1 MAPVSPV
8 LKKKTWADVNKTRK
22 EEKKKR
28 KEKSLLKKVLNTKIS
43 NETVSDSKIK
53 SEVTVESKE
62 LSTLS
67 IAVPGSILENAQSLE
82 LRTYLAG
89 QIARAA
95 CIFQVDEIVVFDDY
109 GDVAS
114 AKKSTLENDAGT
126 VSARHSCIQ
135 LGRIL
140 QYLECPQYLRKHFFP
155 IHKDLKF
162 CGILNPLNAPH
173 HLGPSEEFSFRKNQF
188 YLNFCKLF
196 IVKGS
201 FIYIYFLFQLVVD
214 KLLTAG
220 IRCTVKLLPQNE
232 QSKKRKGVVV
242 SPTTPKSETGV
253 YWGYSVRIASS
264 LSKVFSQCPYKNGY
278 DLSIGTSD
286 KGSSVDEFSCP
297 TFNHML
303 VVFGGL
309 QGIEA
314 ALENDDILNVDDPK
328 LLFDHYLNTLPEQ
341 GSKTIRTEEAVL
353 VSLSALRPKLNPAN
367 KPVEFEKVDILVM
380 DADEHKEIIEGN
392 SAKDDCEDPLYFEIE
407 LPYITYHCKTS
418 RYCK

>member
-173 HLGPSEEFSFRKNQF
+173 HLGPSEEFSFREGVVMNKPTKTGQ
-188 YLNFCKLF
+188 
-196 IVKGS
+196 GS
-201 FIYIYFLFQLVVD
+201 YINIGLSKEVHVD

-242 SPTTPKSETGV
+242 SPTTPRSETGV

-367 KPVEFEKVDILVM
+367 KPIKFEKVDILVM

-392 SAKDDCEDPLYFEIE
+392 SARDDCEDPL
-407 LPYITYHCKTS
+407 S
-418 RYCK
+418 RFD